1 LQPLQTGEPF
11 VDHESEGFDVTLPFH
26 DGNGKI
32 IAVVGMDFK
41 PAAGQ
46 TKGSVVK
53 QGQQI
58 VTEMESQVPTKDKLF
73 EAQLRLSTF
82 DFKNDAEV
90 RSR

>member
-1 LQPLQTGEPF
+1 
-11 VDHESEGFDVTLPFH
+11 
-26 DGNGKI
+26 
-32 IAVVGMDFK
+32 MDFK

-73 EAQLRLSTF
+73 ETQLSLDSPPLT
-82 DFKNDAEV
+82 
-90 RSR
+90 SRTMQRYGVDDSSPGFPCG